1 MLGVTTGA
9 GTAVALSS
17 GQTPAPFGRPPTGNP
32 MMPVL
37 AHSPAPPARRAV
49 HRRRA
54 GFSLIELLIV
64 VVIIGIL
71 AAIAIPQ
78 FANTKGKA
86 LVAKVKSDLRQLAT
100 AEEAYFYGTGQYP
113 TDLNLLGM
121 AASPGVSLTIVSA
134 TASGWSA
141 TGTAVGANPTSCALF
156 YGSAAPV
163 APATVEGVLTCE

>member
-1 MLGVTTGA
+1 M
-9 GTAVALSS
+9 
-17 GQTPAPFGRPPTGNP
+17 PA
-32 MMPVL
+32 L
-37 AHSPAPPARRAV
+37 AHSSIRAARRADR
-49 HRRRA
+49 RRRA

-71 AAIAIPQ
+71 AAIAIPA

-100 AEEAYFYGTGQYP
+100 AEEGYYYGTGQYT
-113 TDLNLLGM
+113 TDLSLLGL
-121 AASPGVSLTIVSA
+121 AASPGVTLTIVSA

-156 YGSAAPV
+156 YGSAPPV
-163 APATVEGVLTCE
+163 APATVEGVLTCQ